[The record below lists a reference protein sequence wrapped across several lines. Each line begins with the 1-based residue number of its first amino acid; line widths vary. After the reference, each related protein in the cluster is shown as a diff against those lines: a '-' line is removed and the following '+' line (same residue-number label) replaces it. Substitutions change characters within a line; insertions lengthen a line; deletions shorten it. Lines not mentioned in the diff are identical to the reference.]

1 MRTLPGTRDR
11 VRNGDPR
18 ITEGDGARSHG
29 HRALG
34 TRAVDP
40 RGCDE
45 TAPQV
50 NAGKKRRG
58 VRGGSRNHTK
68 DRGGKRGAK
77 HHAFTYKGDA

>member
-1 MRTLPGTRDR
+1 MRTVTRA

-18 ITEGDGARSHG
+18 ITEGGGARSHG
-29 HRALG
+29 RRALG
-34 TRAVDP
+34 SLAIDP

-45 TAPQV
+45 PTPQD
-50 NAGKKRRG
+50 NAEKKR
-58 VRGGSRNHTK
+58 RGGSRNHTK